1 MSTTYSRWTQSGL
14 ESFAV
19 TGPSA
24 TRDLFV
30 RMGQHQRAIADIHRL
45 RPKPRDAATGWQ
57 TRRFEDIHS
66 NRIQVLHAPGSEL
79 ARLLLRLVGIANSKY
94 IGCPQFLCVSRESDL
109 LYFVCSHSGIGSGGP
124 SDCGELDSMLV
135 SRLVT
140 AAICRTRKWARS
152 L

>member
-66 NRIQVLHAPGSEL
+66 NRIQVLYALGIEL
-79 ARLLLRLVGIANSKY
+79 AWLLPRFLGIANRKKILDVLNFSALVANQTFY
-94 IGCPQFLCVSRESDL
+94 ISYTRIAES
-109 LYFVCSHSGIGSGGP
+109 G
-124 SDCGELDSMLV
+124 LV
-135 SRLVT
+135 GQ
-140 AAICRTRKWARS
+140 AIVASWTQC
-152 L
+152 